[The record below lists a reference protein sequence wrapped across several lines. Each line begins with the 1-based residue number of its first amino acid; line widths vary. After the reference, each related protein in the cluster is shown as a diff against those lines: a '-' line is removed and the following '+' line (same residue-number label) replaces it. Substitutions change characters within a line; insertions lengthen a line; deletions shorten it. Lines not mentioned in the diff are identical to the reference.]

1 MRMIERWFPCAEV
14 SEASGSGW
22 GSGAAEKRLFT
33 WFAARP
39 LAQAKAAVLTSLLP
53 WPEDEAE
60 QQRLQALVRRAMT
73 DRDGAN
79 AEVAAELA
87 CYYPD
92 GARMLDPFAGRGMI
106 PMEAGRYNV
115 EAHGIDNS
123 PVAVLAASLLTDYP
137 VRDWSAEPDL
147 PWQPSGLRTDKLLDD
162 VDAVL
167 AEIGRRYEA
176 AVTPFYEPQN
186 GVAPLGYLWAITL
199 PCQECHRRF
208 PLTGSLVLRRANP
221 RKNDPGQSYD
231 IDLDA
236 STGTFRAGVHEGDPT
251 GSPTL
256 QAPFKA
262 GKVVRGKAAICSFCG
277 HVHPKDLHTRLA
289 AERQGQD
296 ALLVVAEPHD
306 RLGRHFRAPTDAEL
320 AQAAAATEA
329 LQAEAPFGARIPA
342 RPDEAIPENNGATIR
357 PQLYGAVA
365 YGDLCNDRQTLG
377 LVRLARTIVDIG
389 DELRQLGVSDDY
401 RRALTGYAGAV
412 LVRKLKFSTRGARMR
427 NTPGAGLID
436 HIFSNE
442 GSIAFSYDY
451 FESGL
456 GVGPG
461 TWPSF
466 AADTLA
472 VLRIQRSN
480 RKGRPVTITRG
491 SARAL
496 PFRPGSMSAVVTDPP
511 YDSMVYYTDSSD
523 FFFVWLK
530 RALGSDAFPEFVF
543 TADLRGLQERF
554 EELLVKEHG
563 IAPGEH
569 RTREHYDNGIAT
581 AFRQSRELVA
591 PDGVVTV
598 VFGHG
603 EPEVWHRLLGAIA
616 KAGLVL
622 TGSWPA
628 KTEAGGQ
635 QGKANIVTT
644 LTMSCRPSPEG
655 RPVGRANL
663 VEPEVRRE
671 VQSRIPLWDAA
682 GLAPTDQ
689 RMASAG
695 PAMEVVGLY
704 SQVLNHLGEPVEA
717 SHYLLVARRAVS
729 DATSVPIENLP
740 LDTFDNRTRFA
751 LSWVRLYRRSVAP
764 KSEARWEA
772 MTTDLTMDELKGVLS
787 EADKGVRFA
796 PSADW
801 KGTISETSS
810 VIDVAMAM
818 AKAWA
823 GGLDEVARVLAAAGR
838 DEDDAYLWTTLGYLS
853 SLLPEA
859 DPDAI
864 AWTSL
869 VRARRG
875 IGNVARGVVSAQ
887 REAVE
892 AKGRQRSLFD
902 TDRAEET
909 T

>member
-1 MRMIERWFPCAEV
+1 MIERWFPCAEV

-60 QQRLQALVRRAMT
+60 QARLQDLVRRAMSA
-73 DRDGAN
+73 RDGAN
-79 AEVAAELA
+79 AEVTAELA
-87 CYYPD
+87 RWYPA

-106 PMEAGRYNV
+106 PMEAGRYGV

-123 PVAVLAASLLTDYP
+123 PVAVLAGSLLTDYP
-137 VRDWSAEPDL
+137 VRDWSEEPDL
-147 PWQPSGLRTDKLLDD
+147 PWQSSLLSTDKLLDAA
-162 VDAVL
+162 DAVL

-176 AVTPFYEPQN
+176 DMAPYYEAIG
-186 GVAPLGYLWAITL
+186 GVAPLGYLWAVTL

-208 PLTGSLVLRRANP
+208 PLTGSLVLRRPNL
-221 RKNDPGQSYD
+221 RKNDLGQSYD
-231 IDLDA
+231 IHVDSSA
-236 STGTFRAGVHEGDPT
+236 GTFRAIVHDGEPT

-256 QAPFKA
+256 QAPLKA
-262 GKVVRGKAAICSFCG
+262 GKAVRGKAAICSFCG

-289 AERQGQD
+289 AEGQGRD

-306 RLGRHFRAPTDAEL
+306 RWGRAFRAPTESEL
-320 AQAAAATEA
+320 AQVVAASQALLGEPAFAAG
-329 LQAEAPFGARIPA
+329 LPA
-342 RPDEAIPENNGATIR
+342 RPHERIPENNGATIR
-357 PQLYGAVA
+357 PQLYGAVS

-377 LVRLARTIVDIG
+377 LIRLSRIIR
-389 DELRQLGVSDDY
+389 ELGGELASLGASYDY
-401 RRALTGYAGAV
+401 KRALLGYAGAV
-412 LVRKLKFSTRGARMR
+412 LVRKLRYSSRGSWLR
-427 NTPGAGLID
+427 NTPGAGLIAGV
-436 HIFSNE
+436 FVNE
-442 GSIAFSYDY
+442 GSLGFSYDF
-451 FESGL
+451 FETGL
-456 GVGPG
+456 GDGPG

-466 AADTLA
+466 TADTLS
-472 VLRIQRSN
+472 VLRTQRTS
-480 RKGRPVTITRG
+480 RKGRPVRIARG
-491 SARAL
+491 TARAL

-523 FFFVWLK
+523 FFYVWLK
-530 RALGSDAFPEFVF
+530 RALPPDVFPEFDF
-543 TADLRGLQERF
+543 TADPRGLQERI

-581 AFRQSRELVA
+581 AFRQARELVA

-644 LTMSCRPSPEG
+644 LTMSCRPAPEG
-655 RPVGRANL
+655 RPIGRANL
-663 VEPEVRRE
+663 VEVEVRRE

-695 PAMEVVGLY
+695 PAMEAVGRY
-704 SQVLNHLGEPVEA
+704 AQVLNHLGEPVDP
-717 SHYLLVARRAVS
+717 SHYLVVARKAVS
-729 DATSVPIENLP
+729 DATSMPIESLP

-796 PSADW
+796 PSHDW
-801 KGTISETSS
+801 KGTVSGSSS

-823 GGLDEVARVLAAAGR
+823 GGLDEVAQVVAAAGR
-838 DEDDAYLWTTLGYLS
+838 DEEDAYLWATLSYLA

-859 DPDAI
+859 DPDAV
-864 AWTSL
+864 AWSSL

-887 REAVE
+887 READE
-892 AKGRQRSLFD
+892 AKARQGSLFD
-902 TDRAEET
+902 IEMVGET
-909 T
+909 S